1 MCIYNSLKVEYLS
14 YSKVTLSATK
24 KFFIFIFQCL
34 WWVGLLSF
42 SSSKS
47 SQEDNNHKANQF
59 IGPQQ
64 LRRTK
69 WKAEHQHK
77 KQTRREWGKPT
88 WGTIGQHVYLSSRVY
103 TTKNSSLHI
112 PINIIALVT
121 STMPDL
127 INQCGPLLKTCW
139 EV

>member
-1 MCIYNSLKVEYLS
+1 MFFYNSLKVKYLS
-14 YSKVTLSATK
+14 YSKATLHQRSK
-24 KFFIFIFQCL
+24 KNLFSFFSVCG
-34 WWVGLLSF
+34 GLLSF

-77 KQTRREWGKPT
+77 KQTRREWRKPT
-88 WGTIGQHVYLSSRVY
+88 WGTIGQHVYLCSRVY

-121 STMPDL
+121 STVPDL
-127 INQCGPLLKTCW
+127 INQDGPLLKTCW